1 MSGSLAVKRILHIV
15 SAMDRGGAETLL
27 MNVYRNLDKTKFQF
41 DFVSHRSDK
50 GDYDDEIVEMG
61 GRIYK
66 IQSLGQTGPIAYVR
80 KLTHIMKKQRYVAVH
95 SHTDYQSG
103 FPAMAAKIAGIE
115 HRICHSHSTG
125 WLKGKSLKET
135 VLLEILKTVIR
146 FSATSFCSCSNDAAA
161 FLFGR
166 SIIKNGKAN
175 ILKNG
180 IDVNQFSNNKSTC
193 RKEVLKELNLPENA
207 IIIGHVGRF
216 SESKNQSY
224 LLKIMKRLIE
234 EDPRYVALLVGDGP
248 MKKQITE
255 EAENLGVSNHIKFL
269 GVRSDIPI
277 LMSAFD
283 VFLFPSLFEGFGIV
297 TIEAQCAGTA
307 CILSDAVPK
316 ETDMDLGLVSYINL
330 DDTIE
335 IWCQK
340 VKEALIVKRP
350 EQQVIHKRIEDQGYS
365 IGENIEEWLSLYG
378 LKAT

>member
-1 MSGSLAVKRILHIV
+1 
-15 SAMDRGGAETLL
+15 MDRGGAETLI
-27 MNVYRNLDKTKFQF
+27 MNVYRNLDKTRFQF
-41 DFVSHRSDK
+41 DFVTHCSDN
-50 GDYDDEIVEMG
+50 GDYEHEIEDMG
-61 GRIYK
+61 GKIYK
-66 IQSLGQTGPIAYVR
+66 ISSLGQLGPIAYVS
-80 KLTHIMKKQRYVAVH
+80 KLIKIMKNQQYIAVH

-103 FPAMAAKIAGIE
+103 FPALAAKIAGIE
-115 HRICHSHSTG
+115 HRICHSHSTN
-125 WLKGKSLKET
+125 WLKGERLKDT
-135 VLLEILKTVIR
+135 VILKTLKTVIK
-146 FSATSFCSCSNDAAA
+146 FSATKYCSCSKEAAD

-166 SIIKNGKAN
+166 SFIKNERVS

-180 IDVNQFSNNKSTC
+180 IDVNQFSTNKSTC

-216 SESKNQSY
+216 SESKNQGF

-234 EDPRYVALLVGDGP
+234 EEPRYVALLVGDGP
-248 MKKQITE
+248 MKQQIAR
-255 EAENLGVSNHIKFL
+255 EAEDLGITNQIRFL
-269 GVRSDIPI
+269 GVRDDIPT

-330 DDTIE
+330 DGTIE

-340 VKEALIVKRP
+340 VKEALKVKGP
-350 EQQVIHKRIEDQGYS
+350 EKEVIHKRIEDKGYS
-365 IGENIEEWLSLYG
+365 IGQNIEEWLSLYG
-378 LKAT
+378 LNAT